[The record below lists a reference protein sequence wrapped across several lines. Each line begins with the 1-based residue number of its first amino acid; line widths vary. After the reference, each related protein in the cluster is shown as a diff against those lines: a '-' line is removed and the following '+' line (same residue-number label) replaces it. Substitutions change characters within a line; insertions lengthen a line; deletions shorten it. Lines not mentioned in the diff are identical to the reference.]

1 MVPSIC
7 YIGMPGRANRMP
19 SVSFQVRVNSLT
31 RTSAGIKC
39 GAVAHLGERFNG
51 IEEVRGSSPRSS
63 TTSTPSM
70 FYVYILC
77 SERTGRY
84 YIGSTNDVQSRVD
97 QHNAGASKSTKSYR
111 PWRLVHQEEY
121 DSLPEARKRESL
133 IKSWKNRSYLES
145 QLHLNN

>member
-1 MVPSIC
+1 
-7 YIGMPGRANRMP
+7 
-19 SVSFQVRVNSLT
+19 
-31 RTSAGIKC
+31 
-39 GAVAHLGERFNG
+39 
-51 IEEVRGSSPRSS
+51 
-63 TTSTPSM
+63 M